1 MKNRLLLYF
10 TLILFT
16 ISTSISAQD
25 STYTKLWENGTKKEE
40 GKFHNSKKNGVWN
53 SWNQKGELT
62 ETSEYLSGEILTK
75 ESNEYYEHTKN
86 LLFNKLIL
94 DSSDNLLEK
103 REYKY
108 QDNNTY
114 YVIFF
119 NEKGIEKSSGKI
131 SSNLKEGKW
140 NFYDENGTL
149 KETRKFKNDID
160 IELEEKRLK
169 EIEKKKRQ
177 KSFTTILPTKDNI
190 IIKIY
195 RPKRLAGFAVSYNL
209 LINDSN
215 IVNVANGTY
224 YEFEIKKESI
234 LKITA
239 KTEVEKT
246 INLDIKLGRTYFL
259 KCEIRVGGAI
269 GRPKLTI
276 IDPTIGIYEIKNL
289 LEN

>member
-140 NFYDENGTL
+140 NFYDENGNL

-160 IELEEKRLK
+160 IELKEKRLK

-239 KTEVEKT
+239 KTEVAKT
-246 INLDIKLGRTYFL
+246 INLDVKLGRTYFL

-276 IDPTIGIYEIKNL
+276 VDPTFGISEIKNL